1 MRFRARSAITDL
13 ALAALFASSSAGC
26 VHGQLEDPRSLPEAP
41 RPTLMP
47 ELTHPDGEA
56 TLEQSTGVVKPRGF
70 GETGH
75 LGENVTRI
83 AAEQPVYSRFIFVG
97 GAYEAAYGGQ
107 ASAQSEKVVGGNLE
121 TYVRAVWATRTGLA
135 FGGGLGFMLPMARFD
150 RNGPIRQTANAAI
163 ALRPWDYAFF
173 EQNIFAARPF
183 VDIRYLVGPVTLQV
197 RETFDGTLDL
207 DSGSFDLDAIST
219 FYAAYR
225 PRRDIALGFEAG
237 ELYRVTTPDGPVVP
251 DDERADF
258 TIGPV
263 IRLIFPRLQP
273 ALSFMT
279 NVGDPYYIGATQA
292 WSVKTT
298 LTGLW

>member
-1 MRFRARSAITDL
+1 MRFWARFSIAQLVL
-13 ALAALFASSSAGC
+13 ALLAAANAGC
-26 VHGQLEDPRSLPEAP
+26 VHGQLEDPQSLPEAP

-56 TLEQSTGVVKPRGF
+56 SLEQSTGIVKPRGF
-70 GETGH
+70 GDVGHVGET
-75 LGENVTRI
+75 VMRV
-83 AAEQPVYSRFIFVG
+83 AVDQPVYSRLVFVG
-97 GAYEAAYGGQ
+97 AANDAMYGAP
-107 ASAQSEKVVGGNLE
+107 ASAQSKKWVGGNTE
-121 TYVRAVWATRTGLA
+121 AYVRAVWATRTGLA
-135 FGGGLGFMLPMARFD
+135 FGGGLGFMLPTARFD
-150 RNGPIRQTANAAI
+150 RNGPVRQTANAAI

-183 VDIRYLVGPVTLQV
+183 VDIRYLVGPVTFQV
-197 RETFDGTLDL
+197 RETIDGTIDL
-207 DSGSFDLDAIST
+207 DSGSFDLDVVSM

-225 PRRDIALGFEAG
+225 PRRDLALGFEAG

-251 DDERADF
+251 DNERADF
-258 TIGPV
+258 TLGPV

-273 ALSFMT
+273 AVSLMT
-279 NVGDPYYIGATQA
+279 NLGDPYYIGAEQA